1 MGTLTTTKTSTL
13 TGGAGPLM
21 TSGFGA
27 GAVAWGMA
35 GMVAVMV

>member
-1 MGTLTTTKTSTL
+1 MGTLTMTTTATW

-27 GAVAWGMA
+27 GAVAWGM
-35 GMVAVMV
+35 VAVMV